1 MCNIWAEES
10 ENEIEKMYNIW
21 AEESENEIETFRLL
35 NRGWLPKWFFKN
47 LITSKLTMDLKA
59 LMPDDKD
66 TNESLLSKIGY
77 YCFNTS

>member
-35 NRGWLPKWFFKN
+35 NRG
-47 LITSKLTMDLKA
+47 
-59 LMPDDKD
+59 
-66 TNESLLSKIGY
+66 
-77 YCFNTS
+77 